1 MYKVTER
8 GTEKQGTESK
18 FEDMETINEIFE
30 EASGFA
36 SNTLCNEDGRWV
48 SDIAPHLRQR
58 GIRG

>member
-8 GTEKQGTESK
+8 GTEKQGGESK

-30 EASGFA
+30 EASRV
-36 SNTLCNEDGRWV
+36 SSTLCQEDGRWV

-58 GIRG
+58 SLRG